1 MKKYLP
7 FVVIFVFALG
17 FLTSCKKDKGN
28 PPALPP
34 EASMVIDFSNF
45 ESARKSGDIS
55 LPKGVEDIN
64 WNLVA
69 GIADF
74 WHNIISATLAVP
86 VLSFKLAI
94 NEKPSYL
101 DVKTWQWKYTATYLQ
116 VSYTARL
123 TGQIRSTDVLWK
135 MYITRT
141 GTGAYSEFMWF
152 TGTSK
157 LDGTGGQWTLNYSQA
172 EQVPVLQIDWTKTG
186 TAIGSVKYTY
196 IKETLPGTSTAN
208 PYKDS
213 FITYGKTTGT
223 LNAFYTIHYY
233 YNSAFAEFN
242 VEWNSNT
249 SGKNGRVKSLG
260 FYGNND
266 WHCWDGNYVDVTC
279 P

>member
-17 FLTSCKKDKGN
+17 FLTSCKKDKGD

-34 EASMVIDFSNF
+34 ETSMAIDFSNF

-74 WHNIISATLAVP
+74 WHNIIATTLAVP

-141 GTGAYSEFMWF
+141 GTGGFSEFMWF

-157 LDGTGGQWTLNYSQA
+157 LDGTGGQWTLNYSPA
-172 EQVPVLQIDWTKTG
+172 EQVPLLQIDWTKTG

-196 IKETLPGTSTAN
+196 IKETLPGGTTAN
-208 PYKDS
+208 PFKTSY
-213 FITYGKTTGT
+213 IIYGKTTGT
-223 LNAFYTIHYY
+223 LNAFYTISYY
-233 YNSAFAEFN
+233 YNSALADFS
-242 VEWNSNT
+242 VEWNT
-249 SGKNGRVKSLG
+249 TGKNGRVRSLG

-266 WHCWDGNYVDVTC
+266 WHCWDGSYVDVIC